1 MNQWT
6 RNGTILAILIALVL
20 TGCHG
25 SRRKNLPAPITICPP
40 TTTDNSVS
48 RPMPHDEMLIRGASG
63 PRTLRDMAGVGRWE
77 LTLQEAVQIALSRS
91 TVLRDLGG
99 TVIRAP
105 ETVLTAVDPAM
116 VETDPRFGVE
126 AALSE
131 FDARLD
137 SMLTTEKIDRRLN
150 NRAVGDFGFLNGQV
164 NSWDTSLSKRTA
176 YGSRFAIN
184 QHIDHDLDNNL
195 ANQFTGGAW
204 NVWYE
209 GEARHPLMQ
218 GSGLRFNRIAG
229 PDATPGNYNG
239 VLIAR
244 VRADV
249 SLAEFE
255 IGLRDFVS
263 NVENTY
269 WDLYFAYRDL
279 DAKVRARDAALETW
293 RRIEALNLTGRRGG
307 EAEREAQAREQFFRF
322 EADAQDSLAGRP
334 LDGTRTNNGSLPGTF
349 RGLPGVLV
357 NERRMRLILNVPPE
371 SERLILPIDE
381 PPSAAVR
388 FDWGMATSEA
398 LVRRGEL
405 RRQQL
410 VVNRQELELTAA
422 RNFLLPQLDVFGR
435 YRARGFGGRLL
446 DPDGGGA
453 RFDNAYRDLMSGDF
467 NEFQAGLEYSL
478 PIGFRQAR
486 AAVRNAELK
495 LNRERSL
502 LRAQQEEVL
511 YGLSLAVAEVDRA
524 HLVMQTNYNRYLAAN
539 QQVTAVEAAYE
550 EDRVELITV
559 LDAQR
564 RLADAESQN
573 YRSRTEYAI
582 ALKNVHFEKGTLLD
596 YLGIMQAETPWPGTT
611 AGEHGAQ
618 TAGPGVITGDNP
630 LRIEADKAVPPVLSE
645 PAPQPPSPATGNQG
659 PAAVLEAPAVPIAP
673 PQPATSPAPPP
684 AAVTD

>member
-1 MNQWT
+1 MYQWT
-6 RNGTILAILIALVL
+6 RNGTILAISIAIAL
-20 TGCHG
+20 TGCRG
-25 SRRKNLPAPITICPP
+25 TRRSNLPTPVTISPP
-40 TTTDNSVS
+40 SAVGAIPS
-48 RPMPHDEMLIRGASG
+48 RPMGDDEILIRGSNA
-63 PRTLRDMAGVGRWE
+63 PRTLRDMAEVDRWE
-77 LTLQEAVQIALSRS
+77 LTLQEAVQLALSQS

-99 TVIRAP
+99 TVVRAP
-105 ETVLTAVDPAM
+105 ETMLTAIDPAV

-137 SMLTTEKIDRRLN
+137 SALTTEKIDRRLN
-150 NRAVGDFGFLNGQV
+150 NRAVGNLGFLNGQL
-164 NSWDTSLSKRTA
+164 NTWDTSLSKRSA
-176 YGSRFAIN
+176 YGTRFAVS

-195 ANQFTGGAW
+195 ANQFAGGAW
-204 NVWYE
+204 NVWYQ

-218 GSGLRFNRIAG
+218 GGGLRFNRIAG

-239 VLIAR
+239 VMIAR

-249 SLAEFE
+249 SLADFE

-263 NVENTY
+263 NVENAY

-293 RRIEALNLTGRRGG
+293 RRIEALNLAGRVGG
-307 EAEREAQAREQFFRF
+307 TAEREAQAREQFFRF

-357 NERRMRLILNVPPE
+357 NERRLRLILNVPPD
-371 SERLILPIDE
+371 SDRLILPIDE
-381 PPSAAVR
+381 PPSASVR
-388 FDWGMATSEA
+388 FDWAMATSEA
-398 LVRRGEL
+398 LYRRGEL
-405 RRQQL
+405 RRQRL
-410 VVNRQELELTAA
+410 VVSRQELELTAA
-422 RNFLLPQLDVFGR
+422 RNFMLPQLDVFGR
-435 YRARGFGGRLL
+435 YRMRGFGGRLL
-446 DPDGGGA
+446 DPSGGND
-453 RFDNAYRDLMSGDF
+453 RFHNAYQDLTSGDF
-467 NEFQAGLEYSL
+467 NEFEAGLEYSL

-486 AAVRNAELK
+486 AAVRNSELR
-495 LNRERSL
+495 LNRERAV
-502 LRAQQEEVL
+502 LRAQEEEVL

-524 HLVMQTNYNRYLAAN
+524 HLLMQTNYNRYLAAN

-550 EDRVELITV
+550 EDRVELIAV

-596 YLGIMQAETPWPGTT
+596 YLGILYAEGPWPGATL
-611 AGEHGAQ
+611 GA
-618 TAGPGVITGDNP
+618 NP
-630 LRIEADKAVPPVLSE
+630 LRIDVPNTIAPVRTAPLPPAAALDPPQPPEVIATPAPAE
-645 PAPQPPSPATGNQG
+645 PAPL
-659 PAAVLEAPAVPIAP
+659 VI
-673 PQPATSPAPPP
+673 PAPNDP
-684 AAVTD
+684 TN